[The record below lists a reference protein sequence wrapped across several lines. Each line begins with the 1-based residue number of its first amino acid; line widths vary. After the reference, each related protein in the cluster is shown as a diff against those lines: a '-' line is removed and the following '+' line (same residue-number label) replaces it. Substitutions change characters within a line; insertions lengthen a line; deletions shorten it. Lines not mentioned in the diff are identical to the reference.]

1 MTFTDAAAEVLR
13 LVGRPLHYKEI
24 TDIAIEKNLLSHV
37 GKSPEV
43 TMGARLAA
51 TLKKDSD
58 ENPLVR
64 VKPGVFALRE
74 WDDKTIKA
82 GLEPKRG
89 AKKSHRHEG
98 PAPEGDGASAAAKAD
113 VEASDEEDEVL
124 VAAEA
129 DEEPALDGEME
140 AVEVLADEGEEV
152 SVSSDEDEEGEPTA
166 VAGHVGGPQTPAPAQ
181 RAADSRERAPDR
193 RAPGSAPDRH
203 APGSAPDRHAPG
215 SAPDRRA
222 PGSAPDR
229 QAPGRLAAATRAEEE
244 DAEPPGPDD
253 VMRAE
258 AAAGAAEMFDE
269 EEDDDQPIL
278 GGGEERAQQPGG
290 EPGDGRRRRRRRR
303 RGGRT
308 NGEAV
313 ATSGGGGG
321 GGLPSYTATPAF
333 DNRGDN
339 RRDADRRDLDRRDLD
354 RRDSSPGQGA
364 PVREGEAVY
373 RPQVIELT
381 GGEGHALDDL
391 AGRELSDAVAVILST
406 FDRNAGAVSLRSIA
420 ETAQRRG
427 RLTGDAQLVQSQVA
441 AAVRA
446 DNARRIASGQRPRFR
461 LAGGRV
467 ALTDWLLSGDL
478 ARLEQDALAA
488 VERYRDA
495 ARRAFARKLGEL
507 PGHAFVEVCVLAL
520 EKTGIGQIRALRRA
534 GVPGGESHF
543 AGVLR
548 TAAATAADEL
558 RIAIVI
564 RRDGREVG
572 RERVADLRGSL
583 HHYGPAN
590 AGWVFTAGQ
599 ILSGARE
606 EAAVPGVAP
615 IALFDGL
622 AVARL
627 CEDNDVAVIRAR
639 LPVAIP
645 DVDLLEAL
653 RAS

>member
-51 TLKKDSD
+51 TLKKDSP

-82 GLEPKRG
+82 GLEQ
-89 AKKSHRHEG
+89 KKGGRKQ
-98 PAPEGDGASAAAKAD
+98 PRPEAASAHGAPAHGD
-113 VEASDEEDEVL
+113 DEVL
-124 VAAEA
+124 VGGDEDGDAVVAEEII
-129 DEEPALDGEME
+129 EEVE
-140 AVEVLADEGEEV
+140 AVADGGAAHHAPE
-152 SVSSDEDEEGEPTA
+152 A
-166 VAGHVGGPQTPAPAQ
+166 VAPIAAAPA
-181 RAADSRERAPDR
+181 AARSSRTIAR
-193 RAPGSAPDRH
+193 REE
-203 APGSAPDRHAPG
+203 
-215 SAPDRRA
+215 
-222 PGSAPDR
+222 
-229 QAPGRLAAATRAEEE
+229 AEEL
-244 DAEPPGPDD
+244 EPPGPDD

-278 GGGEERAQQPGG
+278 GGTDDRAAPGAAG
-290 EPGDGRRRRRRRR
+290 AEQGDGRRRRRRRR
-303 RGGRT
+303 RGRT
-308 NGEAV
+308 NGDAP
-313 ATSGGGGG
+313 APSG

-333 DNRGDN
+333 DGSSASPNPNPNRRERGGDFEP
-339 RRDADRRDLDRRDLD
+339 RRDAMPPREREAAPFVDRRGP
-354 RRDSSPGQGA
+354 DSGGA
-364 PVREGEAVY
+364 GDAPF
-373 RPQVIELT
+373 RPQLIELT
-381 GGEGHALDDL
+381 GGDGHALDDL
-391 AGRELSDAVAVILST
+391 AGRELSDAVVAILST
-406 FDRNAGAVSLRSIA
+406 FDRNAGAVSLRQIA

-427 RLTGDAQLVQSQVA
+427 RLSGEAQLVQSQVA

-446 DNARRIASGQRPRFR
+446 DNARRLVAGQRPRFR

-478 ARLEQDALAA
+478 ARLEAEALAA

-507 PGHAFVEVCVLAL
+507 PGHAFVEICVLAL
-520 EKTGIGQIRALRRA
+520 EKIGVSQLRALRRPGA
-534 GVPGGESHF
+534 PGGETHF
-543 AGVLR
+543 TGILR
-548 TAAATAADEL
+548 AAAADEL
-558 RIAIVI
+558 RLAIVL

-583 HHYGPAN
+583 HHYGPAA
-590 AGWVFTAGQ
+590 AGWIFTAGQ
-599 ILSGARE
+599 MLSGARE
-606 EAAVPGVAP
+606 EAAVAGAAP

-627 CEDNDVAVIRAR
+627 CEENDVAVIRAR
-639 LPVAIP
+639 LPIAIP